1 MTWLA
6 LCIVFTSF
14 LILGFKY
21 FQQYN
26 VATMPGIAINYLTC
40 SSCAFLWHFYHSGE
54 AVTTLDTWVYL
65 SVALGMLFI
74 VVFYLIG
81 KTAMTNGVTITA
93 IANKLSV
100 VIPISLALFLYGEKV
115 TGLKIAGIMLALV
128 SVVLANIK
136 VSGEKQPGTF
146 MLPALLFVGSG
157 MVDSTINYIQRF
169 HVPEHFT
176 MIFVSIA
183 FGTACVLGNIW
194 AIFNKDSFGK
204 KEIIAG
210 ILLGLPNFGS
220 IFCILKALQ
229 NPFIEDS
236 IVWTINNVGV
246 IIFSTVYAVI
256 VFKERLNFY
265 NILGI
270 LVAVAAILMVTLSQ

>member
-1 MTWLA
+1 MFWLA

-21 FQQYN
+21 FQQYD
-26 VATMPGIAINYLTC
+26 VKTMPGIAINYLTC
-40 SSCAFLWHFYHSGE
+40 SSCAFIWHFYHSGE
-54 AVTTLDTWVYL
+54 AVAKMDTWVYL
-65 SVALGMLFI
+65 SVGLGMLFI
-74 VVFYLIG
+74 VVFFLIG

-115 TGLKIAGIMLALV
+115 TGLKIAGILFALV
-128 SVVLANIK
+128 SVVLANLK
-136 VSGEKQPGTF
+136 VKGEKHNGTF
-146 MLPALLFVGSG
+146 LLPALLFVGSG

-176 MIFVSIA
+176 MMFVSIS
-183 FGTACVLGNIW
+183 FGTACVLGTIW
-194 AIFNKDSFGK
+194 ALFNKDTFGK
-204 KEIIAG
+204 NEIIAG

-229 NPFIEDS
+229 NPLIEDS
-236 IVWTINNVGV
+236 VVWTTNNVGV
-246 IIFSTVYAVI
+246 IVFSTVYAV
-256 VFKERLNFY
+256 VMFREKLNAY

-270 LVAVAAILMVTLSQ
+270 VIAVVSILMVTLS